1 VARKPSTTGR
11 DKEHIFHQPGTATAK
26 HPKTGQDV
34 KPTPLGVD
42 TLEIGPYTDPRGLLV
57 DWMTGPENPFFAKAL
72 VNRYWKHFFGRG
84 LVDPED
90 DMRVTNPATNPA
102 LLDRLAKNFA
112 ESGFD
117 LKALVQLICTSQV
130 YALEATPNAHNQG
143 DRQNFSRFYPRR
155 LNAEV
160 LLDAIDAL
168 TDSPSRFVGVP
179 AGTRAVQLPDNAFDS
194 YFLTVFGRPNSASAC
209 ECERSSDVNLAQCL
223 HLLNSEEVQNK
234 IAGARAET
242 LTRDDRPYQERL
254 RDTYLVAFSREPTS
268 EETAAAITY
277 LDKKKDNEKQ
287 AFEDILWALMNTKE
301 FVFNH

>member
-1 VARKPSTTGR
+1 
-11 DKEHIFHQPGTATAK
+11 
-26 HPKTGQDV
+26 
-34 KPTPLGVD
+34 
-42 TLEIGPYTDPRGLLV
+42 LLV
-57 DWMTGPENPFFAKAL
+57 DWMTGSENPFFAKAL

-102 LLDRLAKNFA
+102 LLDRLANSFA

-168 TDSPSRFVGVP
+168 TNSPSRFVGVP

-223 HLLNSEEVQNK
+223 HLPNSEEVQNK

-242 LTRDDRPYQERL
+242 LTRDSRSYQERL
-254 RDTYLVAFSREPTS
+254 RDTYLVAFSREPTE
-268 EETAAAITY
+268 EETAAAIAY
-277 LDKKKDNEKQ
+277 LDKKKENEKQ